1 MSQQNSGMPLSPVCL
16 NAPVYLNAAGIIC
29 SLGSGLDEVA
39 ANLFAATADSAYLR
53 PSDRYSTALPLPLGI
68 IDRPLAPVS
77 MAGENSRNNRVLS
90 TALEPLL
97 PDIES
102 LKARFGGRRIAVVIG
117 TSTSGIADGETAM
130 NYYRANGAFP
140 GDYAYGMQEISS
152 PSRYLA
158 SWLGLRGPAFSV
170 SSACTSGAKA
180 LASAARLLRLGV
192 CDAVIAGGVD
202 TLCRMTIEG
211 FSSLAVTTTSICNP
225 FSVNRNGI
233 NIGEGAG
240 LFILSREPGP
250 VRLAGVGETSD
261 AHHISAPHPEGLGAE
276 SAMRQALYQAEMRPE
291 QIDYLNFHGTA
302 TEQNDKMEA
311 MAVHRVFGSELACSS
326 TKSLTG
332 HTLAAAGAIEAVFCW
347 LALQRSDGRL
357 PPHRWDGSYDPALPV
372 LTNIAL
378 PALAWRMKTAMSN
391 SFAFGGNNASL
402 LMVAE

>member
-1 MSQQNSGMPLSPVCL
+1 MSSQIPGTQLLPVF
-16 NAPVYLNAAGIIC
+16 LNAAGIIC
-29 SLGSGLDEVA
+29 SLGSGLDEVV
-39 ANLFAATADSAYLR
+39 ANLFASTAETAFLK
-53 PSDRYSTALPLPLGI
+53 PSDRFSTGQPLPLGI
-68 IDRPLAPVS
+68 IDRPLATVS
-77 MAGENSRNNRVLS
+77 MVGEDSRNNRVLT

-97 PDIES
+97 PGIES
-102 LKARFGGRRIAVVIG
+102 LKARFGGHRIAVVIG
-117 TSTSGIADGETAM
+117 TSTSGISDAETAM
-130 NYYRANGAFP
+130 KYYRANGGFP
-140 GDYAYGMQEISS
+140 QDYAYGKQEISS

-158 SWLGLRGPAFSV
+158 NWLGLQGPAFSV

-180 LASAARLLRLGV
+180 LASAARLLRLEV

-225 FSVNRNGI
+225 FSINRNGI

-240 LFILSREPGP
+240 IFLISREQGP
-250 VRLAGVGETSD
+250 VRLVGVGEISD

-276 SAMRQALYQAEMRPE
+276 SAMRQALSHAGMRPE

-326 TKSLTG
+326 TKPLTG

-372 LTNIAL
+372 LNNIAL
-378 PALAWRMKTAMSN
+378 TTLGRRMKTAMSN